1 MATTTTKKEVA
12 ADLTPFNNWKYVE
25 RILETQGSYAAV
37 TELEK
42 ITGESDKLF
51 LANQIFT
58 HCL

>member
-1 MATTTTKKEVA
+1 MAKTTAKKEVSQ
-12 ADLTPFNNWKYVE
+12 DVIQFDIWKHVG
-25 RILETQGSYAAV
+25 RIFDTQGSEAAV

-51 LANQIFT
+51 LANQLFT

>member
-1 MATTTTKKEVA
+1 MAKATAKKEVSK
-12 ADLTPFNNWKYVE
+12 DVIEFNSWKHVR
-25 RILETQGSYAAV
+25 RIFDTQGSEAAV
-37 TELEK
+37 TELQE